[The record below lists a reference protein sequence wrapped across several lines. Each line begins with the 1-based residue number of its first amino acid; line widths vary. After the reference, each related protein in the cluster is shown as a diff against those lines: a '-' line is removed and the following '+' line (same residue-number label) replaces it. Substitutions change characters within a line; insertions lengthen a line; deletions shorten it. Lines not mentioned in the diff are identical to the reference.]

1 MSRNVADRGNAMADI
16 NIGDNVANII
26 AAIAALGTAAFG
38 IVDAAKPFWG
48 GPSNFGFG
56 HIKKALAPFD
66 TALKDGIAEGVAWT
80 TLKSNWLNGVALA
93 DQKAAAKALI
103 RLSVSPATATVLAN
117 ATKLNATTF
126 ATVAAKIR
134 DGTPLVDQE
143 VSLLGEFDAVVSAI
157 LDAGYERADQKYRNT
172 AKFLAAIVAIVL
184 AWIAG
189 DVIYTNTGQTPAD
202 GYVNSNLFWLAF
214 LVGLVA
220 VPIAPVAKDLTT
232 ALVSAVSVLKR

>member
-1 MSRNVADRGNAMADI
+1 MADI
-16 NIGDNVANII
+16 NIGDNVTNII
-26 AAIAALGTAAFG
+26 AAVAALGTAAFG
-38 IVDAAKPFWG
+38 IIDAAKPFWG

-56 HIKKALAPFD
+56 HIKKALRPFD
-66 TALKDGIAEGVAWT
+66 TALTQGIAPGVAWT

-103 RLSVSPATATVLAN
+103 RLSVSPATAPVLAD
-117 ATKLNATTF
+117 ATKLNPTIF

-184 AWIAG
+184 AWIGGA
-189 DVIYTNTGQTPAD
+189 VIYKKMDPAPTWD
-202 GYVNSNLFWLAF
+202 YVNSELFWLAF
-214 LVGLVA
+214 VVGLVA